1 MIAVNRIFIE
11 RRPRR
16 LQRRIAISE
25 LKRWLKR
32 SRAPGCAGD
41 SPVILAVISLLRL
54 GNTGVSNAQRLLTLQ
69 AELNGKLA
77 GGGDFM
83 DTFRKHR
90 GEQCRKAPVTD
101 GKWRLQN
108 VQQAIGWI

>member
-1 MIAVNRIFIE
+1 M
-11 RRPRR
+11 
-16 LQRRIAISE
+16 
-25 LKRWLKR
+25 
-32 SRAPGCAGD
+32 
-41 SPVILAVISLLRL
+41 
-54 GNTGVSNAQRLLTLQ
+54 SNAQRLLTLQ
-69 AELNGKLA
+69 ADLNGKLA